1 MARPFVWFD
10 PAAVQALRERLNAA
24 SPDAWLEV
32 HEEGKHT
39 TLYVREPGYGEV
51 TAASG
56 GGIND
61 AHVCPPEIDC
71 PPA

>member
-1 MARPFVWFD
+1 MPRPFVWFD
-10 PAAVQALRERLNAA
+10 PAAVQALRTQLGAA

-32 HEEGKHT
+32 HDEGKHT
-39 TLYVREPGYGEV
+39 TLYVREPGQGDM
-51 TAASG
+51 TAAGG

-61 AHVCPPEIDC
+61 AHVCPPETDC